1 MSASRRSRA
10 HFKETFRLGEATRS
24 GVSERESFSELRRFL
39 NADDAHNENDEGWSP
54 RELCAV
60 IKSRR
65 RKKKLANN
73 AEHDPSAARRE
84 PSKTVQPS
92 AKVLNSYKL

>member
-1 MSASRRSRA
+1 M
-10 HFKETFRLGEATRS
+10 EPS
-24 GVSERESFSELRRFL
+24 GVVCS
-39 NADDAHNENDEGWSP
+39 HQ
-54 RELCAV
+54 
-60 IKSRR
+60 IKKK
-65 RKKKLANN
+65 KKKLANN

>member
-1 MSASRRSRA
+1 
-10 HFKETFRLGEATRS
+10 
-24 GVSERESFSELRRFL
+24 
-39 NADDAHNENDEGWSP
+39 
-54 RELCAV
+54 
-60 IKSRR
+60 
-65 RKKKLANN
+65 LANN

>member
-1 MSASRRSRA
+1 MPMMLTMGMMKDGA
-10 HFKETFRLGEATRS
+10 LGSCVQSSNQE
-24 GVSERESFSELRRFL
+24 EE
-39 NADDAHNENDEGWSP
+39 
-54 RELCAV
+54 
-60 IKSRR
+60 
-65 RKKKLANN
+65 KKLANY